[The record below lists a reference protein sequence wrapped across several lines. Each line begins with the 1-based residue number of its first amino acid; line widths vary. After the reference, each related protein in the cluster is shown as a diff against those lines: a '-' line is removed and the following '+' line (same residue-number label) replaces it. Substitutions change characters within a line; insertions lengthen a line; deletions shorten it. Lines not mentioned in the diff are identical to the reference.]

1 MSAFAMTSSSTSTQ
15 APTLFGRGGY
25 NKGDNDDDDDER
37 TLTLGA
43 PTNFGRGGYNK
54 GGDDDEEEDGRG
66 GYN

>member
-25 NKGDNDDDDDER
+25 NSTNDDSDDDSR
-37 TLTLGA
+37 QPSGF
-43 PTNFGRGGYNK
+43 PVNFGRGGYNK
-54 GGDDDEEEDGRG
+54 SGDDDEEEDGRG

>member
-25 NKGDNDDDDDER
+25 NGDDDSDDDSR
-37 TLTLGA
+37 QPSGFPA
-43 PTNFGRGGYNK
+43 NFGRGGYNK
-54 GGDDDEEEDGRG
+54 SGDDDEEEDGRG

>member
-25 NKGDNDDDDDER
+25 NSPNDNESDEDSR
-37 TLTLGA
+37 QPSGF
-43 PTNFGRGGYNK
+43 PVNFGRGGYNK
-54 GGDDDEEEDGRG
+54 SGDDDEEEDGRG